1 MTKDDLQQM
10 NELDK
15 LFGNIQES
23 DEEEF
28 SGINLS
34 AEDEDNQA
42 SDPYVKR
49 NMLKH
54 QEYRVIKIGSEDL
67 LKNG

>member
-1 MTKDDLQQM
+1 M

-15 LFGNIQES
+15 LFGNMQES

-34 AEDEDNQA
+34 AEDEDN
-42 SDPYVKR
+42 
-49 NMLKH
+49 
-54 QEYRVIKIGSEDL
+54 
-67 LKNG
+67 